1 MAIKSYPYVSID
13 GDRKVTAAE
22 EAQGYDLFVG
32 TGVVP
37 GVENELVCAKVAG
50 TLDITVGAG
59 GAIIGGRR
67 VIVDATETVTLAVG
81 GALPRIDIVCIESN
95 NNTPYRNARLVVVE
109 GTPAATPVAPT
120 LTQTDAVY
128 QLPLAQVPVAAGATN
143 LNAAVLTGRH
153 TYTTGRHG
161 HAKLRITESLTAGTA
176 GVVNI
181 IYGTGDAPSAAGLP
195 DGTLY
200 VKYQA

>member
-59 GAIIGGRR
+59 GAIIGG
-67 VIVDATETVTLAVG
+67 
-81 GALPRIDIVCIESN
+81 GA
-95 NNTPYRNARLVVVE
+95 
-109 GTPAATPVAPT
+109 
-120 LTQTDAVY
+120 
-128 QLPLAQVPVAAGATN
+128 
-143 LNAAVLTGRH
+143 
-153 TYTTGRHG
+153 
-161 HAKLRITESLTAGTA
+161 
-176 GVVNI
+176 
-181 IYGTGDAPSAAGLP
+181 
-195 DGTLY
+195 
-200 VKYQA
+200 